1 MLGVIGFTTLYKCK
15 IVIIYIYIYVYIHVY
30 VYIKVNTEKMHLITG
45 ARLHLAEPHRARR
58 LCYGLQGQ
66 ISTMK
71 HEEVMGYSCRYY
83 GNNDYGWLMGYYA
96 SVDHQCDT
104 IGDIYIYD

>member
-1 MLGVIGFTTLYKCK
+1 
-15 IVIIYIYIYVYIHVY
+15 
-30 VYIKVNTEKMHLITG
+30 
-45 ARLHLAEPHRARR
+45 
-58 LCYGLQGQ
+58 
-66 ISTMK
+66 MK

-104 IGDIYIYD
+104 IGDIYDIYMIYIYILYICRMGCSCRKELNSYGP

>member
-1 MLGVIGFTTLYKCK
+1 
-15 IVIIYIYIYVYIHVY
+15 
-30 VYIKVNTEKMHLITG
+30 MHLITG

-104 IGDIYIYD
+104 IGDIYMIDIYIYMYIYCIYVEWDVHAEKN